1 MRNKVR
7 TVPKPSGPRCLC
19 VLWSPA
25 TGLPGAASRR
35 SRSTD
40 PANSHR
46 RRRHHHCHFIY
57 DRQFSLAAILLPP
70 AIAYPRLAMWDA
82 RTAALI
88 ISAAADGH
96 LTPPL
101 VNNALS
107 SSSAALLPLPVPLI
121 SGCSILLASASS
133 SLFAAVCFKRS
144 ANFYSYLAIKYVQ
157 RHVFELNPAVF
168 SKLLVCNL
176 FFAVCN
182 LSLQFAKI
190 LKNIR
195 HHLHTYIIWRN
206 NSFYL

>member
-19 VLWSPA
+19 DLWSPA

-40 PANSHR
+40 PTNSHR
-46 RRRHHHCHFIY
+46 RRRHHHHCRFIY

-101 VNNALS
+101 VNNELS
-107 SSSAALLPLPVPLI
+107 SSSAALLPLSVPLI

-133 SLFAAVCFKRS
+133 SLFAAVCFKRGEV
-144 ANFYSYLAIKYVQ
+144 FYSYLAIKYVQ
-157 RHVFELNPAVF
+157 SH
-168 SKLLVCNL
+168 
-176 FFAVCN
+176 FFRIK
-182 LSLQFAKI
+182 SSSI
-190 LKNIR
+190 
-195 HHLHTYIIWRN
+195 
-206 NSFYL
+206 